1 MNYLPLAT
9 CAVLAFVTTQVLIP
23 ILRRRTA
30 ATAALTFHH
39 THRAPVSRF
48 GGLALAAAFV
58 LVSLV
63 GFIWFPAVPVQ
74 TRMRLVIVVSSLA
87 MFLLGFWDD
96 VQPLGAR
103 KKLIGQV
110 FISIAV
116 CFAGV
121 KIEKF
126 QNPITQELCDLGAWG
141 WLITVLW

>member
-1 MNYLPLAT
+1 MNNLPLAI
-9 CAVLAFVTTQVLIP
+9 CAVLALVTTQVLIP
-23 ILRRRTA
+23 ILRLRTA
-30 ATAALTFHH
+30 ATAARTFHH
-39 THRAPVSRF
+39 THQTPVSRF
-48 GGLALAAAFV
+48 GGLALVAAFV
-58 LVSLV
+58 VVALV
-63 GFIWFPAVPVQ
+63 GFIWFPADPVQ

-110 FISIAV
+110 LISIAV

-126 QNPITQELCDLGAWG
+126 QNPFTQQLYDLGAWG
-141 WLITVLW
+141 WL